1 MKLLLWYKINS
12 HIFKYHHNLPDI
24 IKKQYRDIF
33 LTHRIFQ
40 IESMGEGD
48 SSFIS
53 LEKVIAE
60 LDATNGYFLNV
71 FKSKG
76 LDVGILRLRKGETDA
91 QEPHSVDEVYFVIEG
106 TGHIEIEDKMKPVNR
121 ADFIFVPANVPHR
134 FVVGNKDLIMLY
146 FFGCS

>member
-1 MKLLLWYKINS
+1 M
-12 HIFKYHHNLPDI
+12 
-24 IKKQYRDIF
+24 
-33 LTHRIFQ
+33 
-40 IESMGEGD
+40 ESMGEED

-60 LDATNGYFLNV
+60 LDITNGYFLNV

-76 LDVGILRLRKGETDA
+76 LNAGILRLRKGETDT
-91 QEPHSVDEVYFVIEG
+91 QEPHSVDEIYFVIEG

-121 ADFIFVPANVPHR
+121 ADFIFVPANVHHR
-134 FVVGNKDLIMLY
+134 FVVGNKDLMVLY